1 MNEAT
6 VFKLETIAATAV
18 LAGAAAG
25 AAVQGEVL
33 AAIEARPVAVCC
45 LDFSNV
51 QCATASFVREAVF
64 GTRDAIRRSG
74 LATQVIIT
82 NASPTVIE
90 EVLLVARALGSCV
103 VHAVGTDPKKLAR
116 PSVLGMLDEAQR
128 ETLNLV
134 LKLGEATATELT
146 TENPDVKPTAW
157 NNRLTSL
164 VGRGVLAE
172 SRRDRHKVYRPVLK
186 GLTYGG

>member
-1 MNEAT
+1 MSQ
-6 VFKLETIAATAV
+6 TISISLQEVAATAV

-25 AAVQGEVL
+25 VSVQREIL
-33 AAIEARPVAVCC
+33 NSLEARPVEMCC
-45 LDFSNV
+45 LDFSKI

-74 LATQVIIT
+74 LPTQLIIT
-82 NASPTVIE
+82 NADRTVLE
-90 EVLLVARALGSCV
+90 EVLLVARALGTSI
-103 VHAVGTDPKKLAR
+103 VHAIGNTPAKLSR
-116 PSVLGMLDEAQR
+116 PMVLGPLDEAQR
-128 ETLNLV
+128 ETLDLV

-146 TENPDVKPTAW
+146 AENPAVKPTAW

-172 SRRDRHKVYRPVLK
+172 SRRERHKVYRPVLK